1 MHMHECMYVEE
12 SSGLYC
18 TDVIRY
24 DTRKGRLA
32 TRPRGFCSRSVVVSR
47 CLIIKCVLESIGES
61 TSGYIHD
68 ARETP
73 KHAYKS

>member
-24 DTRKGRLA
+24 AIRE
-32 TRPRGFCSRSVVVSR
+32 RGAWQRDHGDFVHVASSSPVV
-47 CLIIKCVLESIGES
+47 
-61 TSGYIHD
+61 
-68 ARETP
+68 
-73 KHAYKS
+73 